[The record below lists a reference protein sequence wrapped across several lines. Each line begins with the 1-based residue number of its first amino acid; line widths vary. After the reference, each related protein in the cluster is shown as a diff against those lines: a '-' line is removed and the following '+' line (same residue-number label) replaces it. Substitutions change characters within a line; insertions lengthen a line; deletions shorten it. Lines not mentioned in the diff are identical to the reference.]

1 MTTTLKL
8 RKIGNSVGVLL
19 TKDMLEKLNA
29 SEGDEISISE
39 TPNGVLLSRRDT
51 EFEEHMKLVEEAMAR
66 YPNTLRA
73 LAK

>member
-8 RKIGNSVGVLL
+8 RKIGNSVGVVLPKELL
-19 TKDMLEKLNA
+19 AALNA
-29 SEGDEISISE
+29 SEGDDLSVTQ
-39 TPNGVLLSRRDT
+39 TPNGIQLNKSDT
-51 EFEEHMKLVEEAMAR
+51 EFEEHMKLVEDIMAR